1 MSYRKRINPSLSRRA
16 LLRSLGAA
24 GVLSPFIPLLDR
36 EVEAAPGDFPLRLLT
51 LFSANGTIH
60 ENWAPTGGET
70 DFTLSPILSPLEPYR
85 DRMIVLDGL
94 DMSRDG
100 PGDGHQKGMGILW
113 TGSRLLEGTE
123 FEGGGESGTAGW
135 GGGISVDQH
144 VANEVGNDT
153 PYRSLEFGVQTKG
166 ASVWSRM
173 CYAGENQP
181 LAPEDSPSAMFDRL
195 FADFDVDA
203 SELQRLK
210 AQRQS
215 VIDLVKGDLD
225 SLMIQHGSADD
236 RLKIDA
242 HLESIRAIEQ
252 RNQAEVPSCEIPV
265 APGGVDPGAN
275 DSFPEVSALQSDL
288 IAMALTCDMTRVASL
303 QWSASV
309 SGTRF
314 TWLGIDEGHHELS
327 HLGDGDASMVD
338 KITQINTWYAEQVKY
353 LLDVLAAIPEG
364 DGSVLDNTLVVW
376 GNELSRGNSH
386 GNQPIPFVLL
396 GGGGGQL
403 EMGRYLQY
411 EGVEHNRLLVSI
423 CHAMGLSDQQ
433 TFGNTDSGSGG
444 LTGLS

>member
-1 MSYRKRINPSLSRRA
+1 
-16 LLRSLGAA
+16 
-24 GVLSPFIPLLDR
+24 
-36 EVEAAPGDFPLRLLT
+36 
-51 LFSANGTIH
+51 
-60 ENWAPTGGET
+60 
-70 DFTLSPILSPLEPYR
+70 
-85 DRMIVLDGL
+85 
-94 DMSRDG
+94 
-100 PGDGHQKGMGILW
+100 
-113 TGSRLLEGTE
+113 
-123 FEGGGESGTAGW
+123 
-135 GGGISVDQH
+135 
-144 VANEVGNDT
+144 
-153 PYRSLEFGVQTKG
+153 
-166 ASVWSRM
+166 
-173 CYAGENQP
+173 
-181 LAPEDSPSAMFDRL
+181 
-195 FADFDVDA
+195 
-203 SELQRLK
+203 
-210 AQRQS
+210 

-225 SLMIQHGSADD
+225 SLMIQHGSAAD
-236 RLKIDA
+236 RLKIGA

-314 TWLGIDEGHHELS
+314 TWLGIDEGHHALS

-376 GNELSRGNSH
+376 GNELSRGNNH

-423 CHAMGLSDQQ
+423 CHSMGLSDQQ

-444 LTGLS
+444 LAGLS